1 MGKSKEDIGFSKK
14 HIEESEALERGLKL
28 VSEKLIAET
37 KATNGYLIVAD
48 KDGKPKKLYA
58 KDL

>member
-1 MGKSKEDIGFSKK
+1 MEKTQEYLKVSEKFLKESKVL
-14 HIEESEALERGLKL
+14 EEALKL

-37 KATNGYLIVAD
+37 KKDNGYLIVGD
-48 KDGKPKKLYA
+48 EDGNIKKLYA